1 MYIFICACTAGS
13 SDGASVS
20 EETRSE
26 IDAEVKRLTDGAYDN
41 AMRMLKENE
50 DKLHVLAK
58 LLIERETLSGDEIRE
73 VLGLP
78 PLKKSQTFVGEA
90 K

>member
-1 MYIFICACTAGS
+1 MTGQ

-26 IDAEVKRLTDGAYDN
+26 IDAEVKRLTDQAYEN
-41 AMRMLKENE
+41 AMCMLKENE
-50 DKLHVLAK
+50 DKLHMLAK
-58 LLIERETLSGDEIRE
+58 HLIERETMTGDEIRDI
-73 VLGLP
+73 LGLP

>member
-1 MYIFICACTAGS
+1 M
-13 SDGASVS
+13 S

-50 DKLHVLAK
+50 DKLHELAK
-58 LLIERETLSGDEIRE
+58 LLMERETLTCDYFRVII
-73 VLGLP
+73 GLP
-78 PLKKSQTFVGEA
+78 RLI
-90 K
+90 